1 MKKLILITLLFPM
14 LVLSQQDKIKHFVA
28 GATISSLTYISVY
41 KATKNKKKAIIYSI
55 AASSIAGL
63 SKELYDS
70 NKTGFDNKDLIATIA
85 GGISVNITIDLFNK
99 I

>member
-1 MKKLILITLLFPM
+1 MKKLILITMLFPM
-14 LVLSQQDKIKHFVA
+14 LVLSQQDKIKHFAA

-41 KATKNKKKAIIYSI
+41 KTTKNKKKAIIYSI